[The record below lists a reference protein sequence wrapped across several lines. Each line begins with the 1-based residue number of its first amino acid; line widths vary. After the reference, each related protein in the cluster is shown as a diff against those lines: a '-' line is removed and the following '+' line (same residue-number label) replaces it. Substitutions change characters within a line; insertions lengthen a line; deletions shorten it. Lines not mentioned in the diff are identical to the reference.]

1 MAPSQSPSQTEEV
14 LPPAVVEVNNNN
26 VDNDNNVENNNNVDN
41 NNNVEPF
48 GNIRIN
54 VDLLLKSVF
63 WATIFYLLC
72 LPDVH
77 KLTARVVG
85 KKVDANIVHAVVYAV
100 LYFVVTPLI

>member
-1 MAPSQSPSQTEEV
+1 MEPSQSPSQSEKVLGPSFTEY
-14 LPPAVVEVNNNN
+14 VE
-26 VDNDNNVENNNNVDN
+26 ENNNNEE
-41 NNNVEPF
+41 NVEPF

-77 KLTARVVG
+77 KLTARFIG
-85 KKVDANIVHAVVYAV
+85 KKVDTNLVHAVVYAV

>member
-1 MAPSQSPSQTEEV
+1 MEPSQSPSQSEEV
-14 LPPAVVEVNNNN
+14 LAPAVVEANNNN
-26 VDNDNNVENNNNVDN
+26 VEANNNNVEEEP
-41 NNNVEPF
+41 NVEPF

-54 VDLLLKSVF
+54 VDLLLKAVF

-77 KLTARVVG
+77 KLTARFIG
-85 KKVDANIVHAVVYAV
+85 KKVDANLVHAVVYAV